1 MRDRTAVAILA
12 APILAAGLLLPGR
25 AEANVSVGV
34 ACQGP
39 TARVVLDGFVPGRE
53 ISGSLLVALDGETV
67 HVGSHRFRGPTSI
80 LTFHLPRGR
89 GEIVAAFAVGTE
101 RWSSARSVACDRS
114 APALPPAPPLPPEDI
129 VVPAP
134 SPPVATPPPTARP
147 KIDCAYLRRVGAGRR
162 WLVRFGCVRPQPR
175 ITCPSGARWVSK
187 PRISRPVV
195 RVNGRWWIAGCQPEV
210 TRTSGPIPV
219 TG

>member
-1 MRDRTAVAILA
+1 MSHSILAGLAVGAACLA
-12 APILAAGLLLPGR
+12 APALAS
-25 AEANVSVGV
+25 ANVTLGV

-53 ISGSLLVALDGETV
+53 ISGSLLVSLDGETV
-67 HVGSHRFRGPTSI
+67 YVGSHRFTGPTSQ
-80 LTFHLPRGR
+80 LTFRLPRGR
-89 GEIVAAFAVGTE
+89 GWLVAAYAVGTE
-101 RWSSARSVACDRS
+101 RWSASAPVECDGP
-114 APALPPAPPLPPEDI
+114 APALPPAPPGEPEPP
-129 VVPAP
+129 VVDPAP
-134 SPPVATPPPTARP
+134 RPPQATPPPTARP
-147 KIDCAYLRRVGAGRR
+147 TDCVSLIRVGAGRR
-162 WLVRFGCVRPQPR
+162 WLVRFGCVRPAPR
-175 ITCPSGARWVSK
+175 PLLTCPAGARWVSK

>member
-1 MRDRTAVAILA
+1 MRDRTAIALMA

-25 AEANVSVGV
+25 AEANVSVGI

-39 TARVVLDGFVPGRE
+39 TAYVILDGFVPARD
-53 ISGSLLVALDGETV
+53 ISGSLLVTLDGETV

-147 KIDCAYLRRVGAGRR
+147 KTECSHLRSVGAGRR

-175 ITCPSGARWVSK
+175 ITCRELIRRGAGPRWYWRYRCPQPSPPLPPAT
-187 PRISRPVV
+187 
-195 RVNGRWWIAGCQPEV
+195 RV
-210 TRTSGPIPV
+210 PV